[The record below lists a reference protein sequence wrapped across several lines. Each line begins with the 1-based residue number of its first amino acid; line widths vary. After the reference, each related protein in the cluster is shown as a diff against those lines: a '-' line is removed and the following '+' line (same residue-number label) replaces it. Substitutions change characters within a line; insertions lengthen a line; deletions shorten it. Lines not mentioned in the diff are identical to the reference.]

1 MRNIHS
7 AAILG
12 LAAVSLT
19 ACSPVATFPSDTRAL
34 DRDSVA
40 SEPVPTLIAEAVNYA
55 SAMYDSDGDPAINL
69 PTGTSMV
76 LYARV
81 IDRLGDGHPQLD
93 PDEPA
98 FSIVKVRARGSDGEV
113 DLFIPNIDGSHSFAT
128 LTFHRDFA
136 KYTHVRTKW
145 WDTGELPPPVNYVVI
160 ERHEAE
166 QVPAEQG
173 PVEQP
178 VLAHD

>member
-19 ACSPVATFPSDTRAL
+19 ACSLVATFPSDTRAL

-69 PTGTSMV
+69 PAGTSMV

-160 ERHEAE
+160 DQHEAE
-166 QVPAEQG
+166 QV